1 MGRNKKDAA
10 QDVLTLYNQMQEDE
24 TIERGKEEIRTTL
37 DEIASAKE
45 VLSSVMVELSEA
57 KQKMESTKI
66 ALIATQRVRRISLVE
81 SAIPLSKQ
89 SKATSKL
96 ASMMKDLPS

>member
-24 TIERGKEEIRTTL
+24 TIERGKEEIRSTL
-37 DEIASAKE
+37 NEIASAKK

-57 KQKMESTKI
+57 NRTTI
-66 ALIATQRVRRISLVE
+66 LC
-81 SAIPLSKQ
+81 
-89 SKATSKL
+89 
-96 ASMMKDLPS
+96 

>member
-24 TIERGKEEIRTTL
+24 TIERGKEEIRSTL
-37 DEIASAKE
+37 DEIASAKK

-57 KQKMESTKI
+57 NRTMKLTKTALMAVQKSTENIVDGICNAYCQGRTKQPQSRH
-66 ALIATQRVRRISLVE
+66 QR
-81 SAIPLSKQ
+81 
-89 SKATSKL
+89 
-96 ASMMKDLPS
+96 